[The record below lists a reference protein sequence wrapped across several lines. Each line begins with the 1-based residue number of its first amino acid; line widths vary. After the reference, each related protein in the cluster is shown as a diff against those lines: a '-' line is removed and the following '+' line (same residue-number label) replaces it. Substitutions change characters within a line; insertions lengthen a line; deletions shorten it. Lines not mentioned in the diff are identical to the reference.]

1 MSTAPTPH
9 SADRSAPADAL
20 WSLEAASLLAYFAR
34 DLGAGAMRYYTAIL
48 GVGPLW
54 FIPDVMAAA
63 CLVMFIRR
71 QVLRDGSA
79 VALLTVL
86 YTGFA
91 LGIGLIVLGNPAA
104 MFSALKM
111 ILPVFVGFCFCN
123 RALGSY
129 ARLLGAIHAMFY
141 VAVFAVL
148 LSSVQEMPWVGFK
161 YESFGTVREAGR
173 LWWAA
178 TDEVRLTG
186 FAADSTMA
194 GFFVLITFGLAAPR
208 RGTLWC
214 LAFGALAIYATV
226 LTTSKTSLT
235 VLVIYLIAL
244 LAIRALPPERRF
256 PTLRCLGLW
265 SFAAIFIPVL
275 LVIVCSGIDLESISP
290 ALFSMQ
296 DRINNSWQLPFV
308 YMLRMAPTGY
318 LIGCGLGCFNYPQ
331 DLFAPRLADYTVPV
345 DNFYLGTYLM
355 FGLPSLVFVAYA
367 FARLKQSRDVYR
379 YTLAFL
385 LNLFTITVLSY
396 GPASALVAL
405 GIVFSDAFVRTPGT
419 ALSGRRAE
427 AHGAPLLHA

>member
-1 MSTAPTPH
+1 MSTALAPP
-9 SADRSAPADAL
+9 SAGRDASAEAL
-20 WSLEAASLLAYFAR
+20 WNLEAASLFAYFAR
-34 DLGAGAMRYYTAIL
+34 DLCAGAMRYYAAIL

-91 LGIGLIVLGNPAA
+91 LGIGLIVLGSAAA
-104 MFSALKM
+104 MFSAFKM

-123 RALGSY
+123 RALGDY
-129 ARLLGAIHAMFY
+129 RRLLTAIHVMFY
-141 VAVFAVL
+141 IAVFAVL
-148 LSSVQEMPWVGFK
+148 LSSVKELPWVGFK

-173 LWWAA
+173 LWWAG

-194 GFFVLITFGLAAPR
+194 GFFVMITFGLAAPR
-208 RGTLWC
+208 RSTLWC
-214 LAFGALAIYATV
+214 LVAGPLATYAIL
-226 LTTSKTSLT
+226 LTTSKTSLI

-244 LAIRALPPERRF
+244 VGVRALPPEHRF
-256 PTLRCLGLW
+256 PTLRRLGLW
-265 SFAAIFIPVL
+265 SFAAIFIPL
-275 LVIVCSGIDLESISP
+275 ILVIVCSGLDLEGISP
-290 ALFSMQ
+290 TLFSMQ

-331 DLFAPRLADYTVPV
+331 DLFSPALADYMVPV
-345 DNFYLGTYLM
+345 DNFYVGTYLM
-355 FGLPSLVFVAYA
+355 FGLPSLFFVAHA
-367 FARLKQSRDVYR
+367 FESLKRSRDVYR

-396 GPASALVAL
+396 GPASALVTL
-405 GIVFSDAFVRTPGT
+405 GIVFSGAFIQNPGT
-419 ALSGRRAE
+419 VFVGRRAE
-427 AHGAPLLHA
+427 GGAMPRPA